1 MGAMTAIGLILAVLT
16 MIALVVALP
25 MWRHSRGWG
34 FLPSSSLGLVLVIVV
49 IVFLTG

>member
-1 MGAMTAIGLILAVLT
+1 MTAIRLILAALT
-16 MIALVVALP
+16 MIALVSALP

-34 FLPSSSLGLVLVIVV
+34 LLPSSSLGLVLVIVA

>member
-1 MGAMTAIGLILAVLT
+1 MTIIGLSLVVLT
-16 MIALVVALP
+16 LLALVGVLP
-25 MWRHSRGWG
+25 LWRHSRGWG